1 MKTRAT
7 VAVICM
13 VISTGA
19 VGMAYGVAPAVATLS
34 AMVFALVVVTV
45 PRSAP

>member
-7 VAVICM
+7 VAVISM
-13 VISTGA
+13 FFATGA
-19 VGMAYGVAPAVATLS
+19 VGTAYGVAPAVATLS